1 MPSKLLERD
10 IERRVVAYAK
20 SRNVLCMKFASPNN
34 RGVPDRILIGPT
46 GRIAF
51 LELKRPGG
59 KPTELQLHVL
69 NKFVLRGCRATWC
82 DNLPDATKL
91 IDELV

>member
-1 MPSKLLERD
+1 MLEKDLERK
-10 IERRVVAYAK
+10 VVAYAK
-20 SRNVLCMKFASPNN
+20 SRNVLCMKFASPGN

-59 KPTELQLHVL
+59 SPTTLQLHTL

-82 DNLPDATKL
+82 DNLGDAAKL